1 MIAKITEN
9 ITNRKKSFQVEL
21 RDLVGTSTKFA
32 RWTPDDRVESASACA
47 FRVCARLSLTG
58 FVTCTELALEQRA
71 QQYLYEEGS
80 SQARRPQI

>member
-1 MIAKITEN
+1 LVAGATPHVPGKPRVIAKITEN

-47 FRVCARLSLTG
+47 FRVCAR
-58 FVTCTELALEQRA
+58 ALVVDRFFD
-71 QQYLYEEGS
+71 LHRVS
-80 SQARRPQI
+80 T